1 MKNPWKIAFFGLAGA
16 VVLGVTAVVLLV
28 NRIGYDNLQ
37 LLLTLKQADRD
48 YLMPMHILNT
58 TDQPLVPVT
67 VTPEGHG
74 IYLTDK
80 RRSSD
85 VLTLLQE
92 RMNKEG
98 WTYDTQMGSGYL
110 FTKEQQNVIVE
121 TTIWNRNYVKITIPG
136 NVVTLA
142 E

>member
-1 MKNPWKIAFFGLAGA
+1 
-16 VVLGVTAVVLLV
+16 
-28 NRIGYDNLQ
+28 
-37 LLLTLKQADRD
+37 
-48 YLMPMHILNT
+48 
-58 TDQPLVPVT
+58 
-67 VTPEGHG
+67 
-74 IYLTDK
+74 
-80 RRSSD
+80 
-85 VLTLLQE
+85 
-92 RMNKEG
+92 MNKEG